1 MDLQILL
8 LVLQCLVEVVFNLGE
23 TNQTNKEKLPMLKTN
38 FGDQWKQAMTPVCSP
53 GRIYLRNLSISSL

>member
-23 TNQTNKEKLPMLKTN
+23 TNQTNKEKLPMLKQT
-38 FGDQWKQAMTPVCSP
+38 GDQWKQAMTPVCSP
-53 GRIYLRNLSISSL
+53 GRIYLRNLPISS